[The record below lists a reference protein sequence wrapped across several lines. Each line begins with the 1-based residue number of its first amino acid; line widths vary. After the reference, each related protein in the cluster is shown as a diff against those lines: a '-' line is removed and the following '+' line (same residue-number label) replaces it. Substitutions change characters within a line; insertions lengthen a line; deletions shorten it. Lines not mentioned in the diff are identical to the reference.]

1 MTKKTINIIELDS
14 RDVAYQTGIQRYFDV
29 LAQHMPENVKTFKI
43 IFYRQPSNSEV
54 TIRQTDDELQVFHP
68 VGFPAPSL
76 YEAVIAFIGNKLG
89 AMENLIIKSNCLS
102 LEQLTYAI
110 KGRFYCKTMGV
121 LHCLPHRSGPVPAF
135 PPVNPFGNMDHVVV
149 VCDTG
154 KEFLEGVKNKR
165 PFSVIPNGIDKPV
178 IKSKKKDDGV
188 FRFIFANGWAPHK
201 GLIKIIPAIK
211 QVAEK
216 HKIEVIVLGG
226 QRAED
231 KIPEDIDQLPIVRT
245 GLINDPEEINKYYEM
260 ADAALFASGSEA
272 CSFAG
277 IEAMAYNLPIVST
290 DAAGLVEM
298 FNKAAL
304 FVQMDEKK
312 DFNPDNYA
320 QQMIRLIENKK
331 LRSKLSILAY
341 ARYLERYT
349 AKKMAKDTINLY
361 EQILK

>member
-1 MTKKTINIIELDS
+1 MKKKTINIIELDS
-14 RDVAYQTGIQRYFDV
+14 RDIAYQTGIQRYFDI
-29 LAQHMPENVKTFKI
+29 LGQHMPENIKTFRI
-43 IFYRQPSNSEV
+43 IFYRQPVNTEL
-54 TIRQTDDELQVFHP
+54 TIRQTDDELQIFHP
-68 VGFPAPSL
+68 VGFPSHSL
-76 YEAVIAFIGNKLG
+76 FEAIIAFVGNKIDS
-89 AMENLIIKSNCLS
+89 MDNLIIKSNCLS
-102 LEQLTYAI
+102 LEQLTYMI

-121 LHCLPHRSGPVPAF
+121 LHCLPHRSGPTPVF
-135 PPVNPFGNMDHVVV
+135 PPVNPFKNMDHVVL
-149 VCDTG
+149 VCDMG

-165 PFSVIPNGIDKPV
+165 PFSVITNGIDKPI

-211 QVAEK
+211 KVAAK

-231 KIPEDIDQLPIVRT
+231 KIPEDIDQLPIKRV
-245 GLINDPEEINKYYEM
+245 GLVTDPNEINQYYEM

-290 DAAGLVEM
+290 DASGLVEM

-304 FVQMDEKK
+304 LVPMDEKK
-312 DFNPDNYA
+312 DFDPDEYA
-320 QQMIRLIENKK
+320 KQMMRLIENKK

-349 AKKMAKDTINLY
+349 AKKMVKDTINLY

>member
-1 MTKKTINIIELDS
+1 MSKKTINIIELDS
-14 RDVAYQTGIQRYFDV
+14 RDIAYQTGIQRYFDI
-29 LAQHMPENVKTFKI
+29 LGQHMPDNIKTYRI
-43 IFYRQPSNSEV
+43 IFYRQPINTEL
-54 TIRQTDDELQVFHP
+54 TIRQTDDELQIFHP
-68 VGFPAPSL
+68 TGFPAASL
-76 YEAVIAFIGNKLG
+76 YEAIIAFIGNKLD
-89 AMENLIIKSNCLS
+89 AMENLIVKSNCLS

-121 LHCLPHRSGPVPAF
+121 LHCLPHRSGPGPAF
-135 PPVNPFGNMDHVVV
+135 PPVNPFRNMDHVIL
-149 VCDTG
+149 VCDHG
-154 KEFLEGVKNKR
+154 REFLDGVKNKR
-165 PFSVIPNGIDKPV
+165 PFSVIPNGIDKPK
-178 IKSKKKDDGV
+178 IESKKPDDGV

-231 KIPEDIDQLPIVRT
+231 KIPEDIDSLPIKRV
-245 GLINDPEEINKYYEM
+245 GLVTDANEINKYYEM

-298 FNKAAL
+298 FGRAAL
-304 FVQMDEKK
+304 FVKMDDKKEFSADEYAAQML
-312 DFNPDNYA
+312 
-320 QQMIRLIENKK
+320 RLIKDKK

-361 EQILK
+361 EKVLN